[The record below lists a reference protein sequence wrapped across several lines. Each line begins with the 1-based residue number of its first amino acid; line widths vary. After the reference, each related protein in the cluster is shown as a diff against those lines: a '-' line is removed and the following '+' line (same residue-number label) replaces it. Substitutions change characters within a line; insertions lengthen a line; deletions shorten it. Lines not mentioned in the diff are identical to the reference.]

1 MPVSI
6 KDIATAAGVT
16 QSTVSR
22 ALANSPRVK
31 LETRRRIQRIA
42 GAMGYVPSAIARGL
56 ATKRTSTIGVVVMDI
71 ADPFTA
77 AVVGAIDKSARDL
90 GYSVI
95 LSTYGPNPEG
105 EMSAIRLLL
114 QQRVDAII
122 VPDPLVVD
130 SSLAQLEQI
139 SAPIILLNKR
149 SYDFSVGTDNIDSA
163 RQAVEHLLGL
173 GHRRIAYIGGSRSK
187 EESAERRAG
196 YEQALIDHGICLE
209 PSLIVEGDGWSEG
222 GRRSMHQLLALPS
235 PPTAVFCFND
245 LTASGVLLAA
255 YGAGVRIPQDLS
267 VVGFDDS
274 SLASLLVPPL
284 TTVAQQSDQIARL
297 ALQMALDLMEGNTS
311 PTRVTLTGKLVTRES
326 TASPPN
332 NRSGQ

>member
-1 MPVSI
+1 MPVSM
-6 KDIATAAGVT
+6 KDIARAAGVT
-16 QSTVSR
+16 ESTISR

-42 GAMGYVPSAIARGL
+42 REMGYVPSAIARGL
-56 ATKRTSTIGVVVMDI
+56 ATNRTSTLGVVVMDS
-71 ADPFTA
+71 ADPFIA

-90 GYSVI
+90 GYSII
-95 LSTYGPNPEG
+95 LSTYGPNPEQ

-122 VPDPLVVD
+122 IPDPLVAD
-130 SSLAQLEQI
+130 SSLPRLEQVGI
-139 SAPIILLNKR
+139 PIILLNKK
-149 SYDFSVGTDNIDSA
+149 SYVFSVGTDSIDGA

-173 GHRRIAYIGGSRSK
+173 GHRRIAYIGGSRSE

-274 SLASLLVPPL
+274 NLASLLVPPL
-284 TTVAQQSDQIARL
+284 TTVAQQSDQMARL
-297 ALQMALDLMEGNTS
+297 ALQMALDLMEGNTPS
-311 PTRVTLTGKLVTRES
+311 TPITLPGKLVTRKS
-326 TASPPN
+326 TAPLPN
-332 NRSGQ
+332 N